1 MASVTKWGKRGI
13 ALGAGAAATALVLT
27 GCASGSVS
35 STDLNGLT
43 IGTTDKITSLDPA
56 GSYDN
61 GSFARCRTRSSR
73 S

>member
-27 GCASGSVS
+27 GCASSSVS
-35 STDLNGLT
+35 DTELNGLS

-56 GSYDN
+56 VPTTTAPSP
-61 GSFARCRTRSSR
+61 CRTRCSR